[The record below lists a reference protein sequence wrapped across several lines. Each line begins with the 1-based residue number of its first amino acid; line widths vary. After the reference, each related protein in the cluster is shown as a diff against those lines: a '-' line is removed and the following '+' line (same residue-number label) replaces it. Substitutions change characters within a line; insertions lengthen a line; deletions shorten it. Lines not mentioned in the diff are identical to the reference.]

1 MPQNQKWG
9 KDLRLPPQKNK
20 DDQQDDQYVDKMLN
34 IISYQGKTN

>member
-20 DDQQDDQYVDKMLN
+20 DDQYVDKMLN
-34 IISYQGKTN
+34 IISY